1 MALEK
6 FHYEFKDGTKVEL
19 KKFTNLSFSAY
30 RKMIQATE
38 EDQQQIMIDVLLD
51 SATPAVQKKID
62 SQPFME
68 ILTEM
73 IPAWQEDAN
82 NEVQEIVG
90 EDVDPK

>member
-1 MALEK
+1 MALEQ
-6 FHYEFKDGTKVEL
+6 FHYTFKDGTKVQL

-30 RKMIQATE
+30 RRMIQATE
-38 EDQQQIMIDVLLD
+38 EDQQQIIIDILLD

-82 NEVQEIVG
+82 DEVKKLTGQE
-90 EDVDPK
+90 VDPK

>member
-6 FHYEFKDGTKVEL
+6 FHYEFKDGTKVEM

-30 RKMIQATE
+30 RKMIKATD
-38 EDQQQIMIDVLLD
+38 EDQQQIMIDILLD
-51 SATPAVQKKID
+51 SSTPAVQKKID

-82 NEVQEIVG
+82 NEVKEITG
-90 EDVDPK
+90 EEVDPK

>member
-1 MALEK
+1 MALEQ
-6 FHYEFKDGTKVEL
+6 FHYTFKDGTKVQL

>member
-1 MALEK
+1 MALEQ
-6 FHYEFKDGTKVEL
+6 FHYTFKDGTKVQL

-51 SATPAVQKKID
+51 SSTPAVQKKID